1 MLCAVL
7 YGVRALWCAIGA
19 YGTAAGGL
27 GPCVVCGVWCV
38 CGCDA
43 VVLDYSC
50 TKGRGITL
58 GLAAT
63 SGRDSWYSDI
73 HRHPQTP
80 TDTGFQYFKAKIL

>member
-38 CGCDA
+38 CACVCVRVA
-43 VVLDYSC
+43 VMLWC
-50 TKGRGITL
+50 WITHAPKGGV
-58 GLAAT
+58 
-63 SGRDSWYSDI
+63 
-73 HRHPQTP
+73 
-80 TDTGFQYFKAKIL
+80 